1 MEEQELIQALQENK
15 EVGAKALCAQYAPL
29 AAAIAR
35 RVLTDRP
42 QDVEEVAAD
51 TMLTVWQKRAELH
64 ADTLRG
70 FIITTARNHAI
81 DRWRALRRK
90 NEVAL
95 FDCDQEDTAYLESG
109 ILGEELQRQILAV
122 SPPDGEIFLRHYV
135 LLESAGEIAARFGLT
150 ESAVRARLHRT
161 RKKLQQEVQQ
171 DG

>member
-1 MEEQELIQALQENK
+1 MGDRELVEALQKDETA
-15 EVGAKALCAQYAPL
+15 GAAALCEQYASL
-29 AAAIAR
+29 AASIAR
-35 RVLTDRP
+35 RILTERL

-51 TMLTVWQKRAELH
+51 TMITVWQKRSELR

-70 FIITTARNHAI
+70 FIITTARNLAI

-95 FDCDQEDTAYLESG
+95 FDCDQEDTEYLEAG

-135 LLESAGEIAARFGLT
+135 LLESAGEIAARFDLT

-161 RKKLQQEVQQ
+161 RKRLQQEVQRN
-171 DG
+171 G